1 MDIACELE
9 LGLGLGLRL
18 IHFAKVF
25 VQSTKEFWFSL
36 RENIEKK
43 KNRKQYLLFFFIR
56 SLFVSFISFTQEFG
70 YSPHSNQS

>member
-36 RENIEKK
+36 RENI
-43 KNRKQYLLFFFIR
+43 
-56 SLFVSFISFTQEFG
+56 
-70 YSPHSNQS
+70 